1 MQFARART
9 GVWGLAL
16 LAVMGLVVSLT
27 PMLTGQGADHLDA
40 PGLMSPSGR
49 TQADIN
55 DVYAFQGATA
65 SNTVL
70 AATVHPVANATS
82 SFGADVLYEL
92 KIDNVGD
99 ASEDISY
106 EITFSSVKPNGAQY
120 FLVQRSTGAQSADG
134 VQNGAL
140 VAYGRVGKTVPVA
153 GGGSFFAGLRS
164 DPFFFDLD
172 AFRNVVAMGNLAS
185 GRQFNDANK
194 SDFFAPLDTLALVLE
209 VPDTMNPGAINVW
222 AKTSVAGTQIDR
234 MGRPAINTVVN
245 DSGPLVMAPANN
257 KNVYNTTHPKDDAQ
271 YKPFAVAALQALSSI
286 DSEGSYSAAE
296 AGALADLLLPDVLPY
311 DKTSALPPPLN
322 GRPLDADVI
331 STELNIV
338 TGGDPLDLFAGRDA
352 NGAITTQGISPH
364 GDYLSGFPYLGA
376 PHASVPAA
384 PTVAS
389 SFIADL
395 RGSNEVPAV
404 ATGASGV
411 AGMRVD
417 GSNLTVWT
425 TTKGLVNTLFG
436 HIHIGDAGKNGPV
449 ATFLYHPMSATTQD
463 GLLPAATVN
472 NSTLV
477 AGTLTDLLDVMSGG
491 FAYVNF
497 HTMANPGGEIRGQV
511 VGLNA
516 GPVGARFNDD
526 NGNPHE
532 ANIELI
538 AGASI
543 TLGTGLNTYAPSRMI
558 TRGEMAAFL
567 NRAFNFAPSNID
579 PFTDDENSQFEADI
593 NAVAAAG
600 ITTGT
605 TATTFSPNDPVT
617 REQMAAFLVRAL
629 ALADVT
635 TDAFTDDEASF
646 AEDEINALATSGIT
660 KGTSATLFSPSAPVL
675 RDQMASFLARAL
687 GLTTG

>member
-9 GVWGLAL
+9 SVWVLAL
-16 LAVMGLVVSLT
+16 LAVFALVVSLT
-27 PMLTGQGADHLDA
+27 PMLAGQGADHLDA
-40 PGLMSPSGR
+40 PNLMSPSGR

-65 SNTVL
+65 TDTVL
-70 AATVHPVANATS
+70 AVTVHPVANATS
-82 SFGADVLYEL
+82 SFGADVLYEV
-92 KIDNVGD
+92 KIDNAGD
-99 ASEDISY
+99 ANEDISY
-106 EITFSSVKPNGAQY
+106 EVTFSSVKPNGAQY

-172 AFRNVVAMGNLAS
+172 AFRNVVGMGNLTT

-194 SDFFAPLDTLALVLE
+194 SDFFLPLDTLALVLE
-209 VPDTMNPGAINVW
+209 VPDSVIPGPIKVW
-222 AKTSVAGTQIDR
+222 AETSVAGTQIDR

-245 DSGPLVMAPANN
+245 DSGPLVMAPADN
-257 KNVYNTTHPKDDAQ
+257 KNVYNSTHPKDDAQ

-286 DSEGSYSAAE
+286 DSEGSYSATE

-311 DKTSALPPPLN
+311 DKAGTLPPPLN
-322 GRPLDADVI
+322 GRPLNADVI

-352 NGAITTQGISPH
+352 NGAITTQGLSAH

-376 PHASVPAA
+376 PHATAPAA
-384 PTVAS
+384 PASAS

-395 RGSNEVPAV
+395 RGSNEVPPV
-404 ATGASGV
+404 STGAGGV
-411 AGMRVD
+411 TGMRVD
-417 GSNLTVWT
+417 GSNLLVWT
-425 TTKGLVNTLFG
+425 TTHELTNTTAA

-449 ATFLYHPMSATTQD
+449 ATFIYMPASATTSD

-477 AGTLTDLLDVMSGG
+477 AGTLTDLIEVMTGG
-491 FAYVNF
+491 FAYVNA
-497 HTMANPGGEIRGQV
+497 HTTANPGGEIRGQV

-516 GPVGARFNDD
+516 GTVGARFSDD

-538 AGASI
+538 AEASI
-543 TLGTGLNTYAPSRMI
+543 TLGTGPTTYDPSRSI

-567 NRAFNFAPSNID
+567 NRAFNFAPASTD

-629 ALADVT
+629 VLADVT
-635 TDAFTDDEASF
+635 TDSFTDDEASF
-646 AEDEINALATSGIT
+646 AEDEINALAASGIT
-660 KGTSATLFSPSAPVL
+660 KGTSATLFSPGAPVL
-675 RDQMASFLARAL
+675 RDQMASFLARAV